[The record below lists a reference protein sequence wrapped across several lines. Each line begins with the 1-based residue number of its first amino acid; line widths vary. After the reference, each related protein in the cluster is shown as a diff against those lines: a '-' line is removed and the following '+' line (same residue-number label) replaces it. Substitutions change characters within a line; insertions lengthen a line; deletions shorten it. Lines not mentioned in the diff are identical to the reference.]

1 MFLWL
6 GGCQRTVGQ
15 NNCQRTTNQQPTDI
29 QQETTSQTTKRL
41 WPLPT
46 HHRPALVC
54 QKMPIYTQQKWS
66 YFTYLWCLFYDWNF
80 VRQKSVSFT
89 TTPISES
96 RTWGTWDKSKPVYC
110 RMVDLHI
117 GVPRWIYITGMGLA
131 GMQICWRHQTRM
143 SCSRCIYVLK
153 LYNIS
158 MNSQHITTT
167 EPSFI
172 WQIFNHSNHL
182 KPSKQHLMHSNSL
195 IYICI
200 YIYT

>member
-1 MFLWL
+1 VFLWL

-66 YFTYLWCLFYDWNF
+66 YLHIYDVYSMIGILWGKKMCLLQLLQSPSHEPGEPGIN
-80 VRQKSVSFT
+80 QN
-89 TTPISES
+89 P
-96 RTWGTWDKSKPVYC
+96 C

-182 KPSKQHLMHSNSL
+182 KPKNNTW
-195 IYICI
+195 CI
-200 YIYT
+200 QIH